1 MCEKRENPCRIACR
15 CLCAHGNRARST
27 EAWLLLFQFEAIAP
41 VSHTLVRTAL
51 LNVSHPLSVAITTA
65 IALTTMRF
73 VLCWF
78 FQLMAQST
86 FDERLI
92 SAVARGHLC
101 LLLQSRRVTMT
112 DSTHMPMVDI
122 LLSHFTPMV
131 KRLIV
136 LVECLLLLAVRHLI
150 RDTSTILCDASLRK

>member
-1 MCEKRENPCRIACR
+1 M
-15 CLCAHGNRARST
+15 
-27 EAWLLLFQFEAIAP
+27 FQFEAIAP

-86 FDERLI
+86 FDERLM
-92 SAVARGHLC
+92 SGDARAHPC
-101 LLLQSRRVTMT
+101 RLLQSRRVTLT
-112 DSTHMPMVDI
+112 DSTHMPIAGI

-136 LVECLLLLAVRHLI
+136 LVECLRWIAVIHLI
-150 RDTSTILCDASLRK
+150 RETCTILSDVSHRNESNRVPE